1 MTSNVKVFEIK
12 VTFTHFAQNTQ
23 YNKCETGIRCETGLK
38 PHFVHRRERFSFMI
52 DDVEM
57 NTVVNTAAGFV
68 NDLRAARLAAKLGK
82 TVTVEI
88 VSGTL
93 YGTESEKVMTHHA
106 AGFVW
111 NTNDCRSD
119 AAKFIATYIATG
131 DETALLALSDYL
143 EEKSLPAI
151 AVAGVLADIVA
162 RDATIDAQRKAN
174 EAEALRSA
182 RAREARRNRFAT
194 SR

>member
-23 YNKCETGIRCETGLK
+23 YNACETGIRCETGLK

-57 NTVVNTAAGFV
+57 TSVVNTAAGFV

-88 VSGTL
+88 VSGDL
-93 YGTESEKVMTHHA
+93 YGTIDEKVLTHNA
-106 AGFVW
+106 VGFVW
-111 NTNDCRSD
+111 NTNDCKSD

-131 DETALLALSDYL
+131 DETALLVLSDYL
-143 EEKSLPAI
+143 EEKSLPPI
-151 AVAGVLADIVA
+151 AVAGVLADVVA
-162 RDATIDAQRKAN
+162 RDATIEAQRKAN
-174 EAEALRSA
+174 EAEAEA
-182 RAREARRNRFAT
+182 AARRKVKRANRWAHVA
-194 SR
+194 